1 MDNLSESLLDR
12 LTHPLRVDRQLQQE
26 VRREL
31 STHLHDA
38 IAENRAAGMNDEE
51 AQQQAIRALGDEKL
65 LSEQLWRANR
75 RRIRV
80 RTWVRWGIGLVA
92 LPAAAVVALL
102 ALSSV
107 LVSYSLLSAFGVYVA
122 GDIRLQGAPDL
133 AEKRTSQLV
142 QRMSADDRLL
152 FESQPS
158 SWGGSSAQQWAVHAQ
173 AAARPWAAHAQAAA
187 ERWPDDPALRANR
200 VLAELNVRKS
210 VRALRVD
217 ELESFLQLCDAAQR
231 AEPDNGLYPLM
242 KAGALLADSA
252 EAIEPVV
259 DDPDEIRVI
268 LDHRQNDSRGRQ
280 QELEFNRYR
289 IHDAVRFREGLALL
303 HEAAGKPRISDYSM
317 ALAKRRISLLGQPRD
332 FNDVLRGTALSI
344 SVMLP
349 DLSLI
354 RSAADKATSAAI
366 YPELAAMVA
375 DNKLDA
381 QRNSVQDVYR
391 IGEMVVRDAKESG
404 VAIQFMISKG
414 MIDMAVA
421 HAIYSQEQAHPGT
434 RAAELRQYDG
444 ASDAMYRA
452 ARDVH
457 FSQDTI
463 RTLGVFDGCITP
475 SVLVPDATGI
485 RAGRQA
491 EYAVCD
497 SLFVS
502 LTMMLLLAV
511 GALAM
516 VPALWQRV
524 AGGNGYVP
532 LLPWRATSRIIVP
545 TMVVV
550 IAIIGALNF
559 LPGTN
564 RQYGLRFNGIATL
577 SQYLLLL
584 CIVLLLQKVILLRE
598 LGLKGL
604 VADVSRKHRYYALAC
619 IGGLAGLLVLGAMRD
634 RAPWPGGSEPSLID
648 ILTLLAAFSAGLVL
662 VLSIVWP
669 RIVRRPSGGRST
681 RIAGVLVSI
690 LAVCGIVAACY
701 TNVVWDGRSLPMVAT
716 VLACMLGGAVC
727 LVVWLADHLSL
738 GLSKRHSAAA
748 TAAFG
753 PIGIL
758 TALCLGL
765 ICLPALKWQE
775 RSSVAAMLSGRTYL
789 MENEFERSTLK
800 DVGDWILSHPAP
812 LSDGS
817 IEQRTEAQALH
828 GG

>member
-51 AQQQAIRALGDEKL
+51 AQKQAIRALGDEKL

-75 RRIRV
+75 RRIRM

-92 LPAAAVVALL
+92 LPAALVVALV

-107 LVSYSLLSAFGVYVA
+107 LMSWSLLSGFINNWSWSGTGGV
-122 GDIRLQGAPDL
+122 
-133 AEKRTSQLV
+133 AEKSIAQLV
-142 QRMSADDRLL
+142 HGMSADERLL

-158 SWGGSSAQQWAVHAQ
+158 SWGGSSSQ
-173 AAARPWAAHAQAAA
+173 PWAAHAHAAA
-187 ERWPDDPALRANR
+187 ERWPDDPALRANL
-200 VLAELNVRKS
+200 VLAELNARKS

-252 EAIEPVV
+252 DAIEPVV
-259 DDPDEIRVI
+259 DDPEEVRVI
-268 LDHRQNDSRGRQ
+268 LDHREKDSRGKQ

-289 IHDAVRFREGLALL
+289 IHDAARFREGLALL
-303 HEAAGKPRISDYSM
+303 HEAAGKPRINDYSM

-354 RSAADKATSAAI
+354 RSAADKATSAAV
-366 YPELAAMVA
+366 YPELTAMLKDGSRAARDSRV
-375 DNKLDA
+375 
-381 QRNSVQDVYR
+381 SDVYR
-391 IGEMVVRDAKESG
+391 IGELVMRDAQASG
-404 VAIQFMISKG
+404 IVIQFLIGKG
-414 MIDMAVA
+414 LTDMAVA
-421 HAIYSQEQAHPGT
+421 HAIYSEEQVNPGM
-434 RAAELRQYDG
+434 RAETLRKYDG
-444 ASDAMYRA
+444 TSAALYQA
-452 ARDVH
+452 ARDTH
-457 FSQDTI
+457 IDQDTI
-463 RTLGVFDGCITP
+463 RTWGAFAGYITP
-475 SVLVPDATGI
+475 AMFIPDAKEVRG
-485 RAGRQA
+485 GRQA

-502 LTMMLLLAV
+502 LTMMLLLVAGV
-511 GALAM
+511 FAM

-532 LLPWRATSRIIVP
+532 LLPWRAILRIFVP
-545 TMVVV
+545 TVLAA
-550 IAIIGALNF
+550 IAILVALNY
-559 LPGTN
+559 LPWTN
-564 RQYGLRFNGIATL
+564 RRYGLRFNGIGTL
-577 SQYLLLL
+577 SQYLLLFG
-584 CIVLLLQKVILLRE
+584 IVLLLQKVILLRE
-598 LGLKGL
+598 LHLKGL
-604 VADVSRKHRYYALAC
+604 VTAVSRKHRYYALAC

-634 RAPWPGGSEPSLID
+634 RAASLGAGEPSLTD
-648 ILTLLAAFSAGLVL
+648 ILTMLAAFSAGLAL
-662 VLSIVWP
+662 LLSIV
-669 RIVRRPSGGRST
+669 RPKFAWRQSGGRST
-681 RIAGVLVSI
+681 RIAGVLASI
-690 LAVCGIVAACY
+690 LVVGGIIATCY
-701 TNVVWDGRSLPMVAT
+701 TNVVWNGRSLPMFAT
-716 VLACMLGGAVC
+716 VLACMLGGSVC
-727 LVVWLADHLSL
+727 LVLWLADHLSP
-738 GLSKRHSAAA
+738 GLSTRHSAA
-748 TAAFG
+748 TMAAFG

-800 DVGDWILSHPAP
+800 EVGDWILSHPAP
-812 LSDGS
+812 
-817 IEQRTEAQALH
+817 IPAERVEQENK
-828 GG
+828 